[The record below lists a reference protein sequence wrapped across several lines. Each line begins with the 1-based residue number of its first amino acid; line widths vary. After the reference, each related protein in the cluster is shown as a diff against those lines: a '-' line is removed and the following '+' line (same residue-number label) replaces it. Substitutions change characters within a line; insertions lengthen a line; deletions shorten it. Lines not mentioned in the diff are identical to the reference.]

1 LARAI
6 KSAQTKKKKSQY
18 PKKKKKEKAFLGWGT
33 LLDVFDVAGG
43 EGDAD
48 SVDFG
53 CCLGLF
59 GVLFGGAF
67 SDCLSVRFL

>member
-1 LARAI
+1 V
-6 KSAQTKKKKSQY
+6 
-18 PKKKKKEKAFLGWGT
+18 LGGEGRFT
-33 LLDVFDVAGG
+33 LLDVLDVAGG

-48 SVDFG
+48 SVDLG

-67 SDCLSVRFL
+67 SDCMSGRFLMSVSYRSSS